1 MCYFLC
7 FFICHLQ
14 FWFMFSCTL
23 RMSHCL
29 WDFFPSVL
37 LFFFVCFINK
47 NRIAVIDMK
56 LDVSVRVCV
65 DERVR
70 EICCQCP
77 IVVVVVFVVVIM
89 MHNHPIHIIQM
100 RILFIKVE
108 SIHFSLMVVLCL
120 CLSLQLWFITIPFNK
135 PDISCSQRKQ
145 KVNKS
150 TENGKNAPVGPK
162 WSILDH

>member
-1 MCYFLC
+1 MYYFLC
-7 FFICHLQ
+7 FFYLPFAILVYVFLHAPYVTL
-14 FWFMFSCTL
+14 FMRLFSLCVTT
-23 RMSHCL
+23 
-29 WDFFPSVL
+29 FF
-37 LFFFVCFINK
+37 CFINE
-47 NRIAVIDMK
+47 NRIALIDI
-56 LDVSVRVCV
+56 SVRVCV

-77 IVVVVVFVVVIM
+77 IVVVVDVFVVVIM